1 MLIRLASRTPF
12 IIIGSVVMSF
22 IISPKLSL
30 IFIAAAVL
38 IAVALYFIMSRSVPH
53 YKQVQ
58 GKLDDVSQ
66 VTRENL
72 AGVRVVRAFSKE
84 EYERKRFESAAK
96 SLSRTSTAAGA
107 ISALLNPVTYLIINM
122 AVIAVLWFGGV
133 TVNVGGLKQGE
144 VVALVNYL
152 TQISLTLVVVANLIV
167 IFTKA
172 SASAARVKEVLDTST
187 SISDDGNTPVTP
199 VEGSEKITF
208 DNVSFGY
215 GGGKDVLTGIN
226 LSASSGTVVGVIGG
240 TGSGKSSLVN
250 LIPRFYDATKG
261 SVKIEDRKSVV

>member
-1 MLIRLASRTPF
+1 MASKCSQGFGTDLRNALFKHVNSLSHAEFDKFGASSLITRITGDVNQLQTAVAMLIRLASRTPF

-96 SLSRTSTAAGA
+96 SLSRTST
-107 ISALLNPVTYLIINM
+107 
-122 AVIAVLWFGGV
+122 
-133 TVNVGGLKQGE
+133 
-144 VVALVNYL
+144 
-152 TQISLTLVVVANLIV
+152 
-167 IFTKA
+167 
-172 SASAARVKEVLDTST
+172 
-187 SISDDGNTPVTP
+187 
-199 VEGSEKITF
+199 
-208 DNVSFGY
+208 
-215 GGGKDVLTGIN
+215 
-226 LSASSGTVVGVIGG
+226 
-240 TGSGKSSLVN
+240 
-250 LIPRFYDATKG
+250 
-261 SVKIEDRKSVV
+261 DRKSVV